1 MALVLDLEMHS
12 ALAMPGGSLIGGE
25 LDAQHGHLRELG
37 SRVTINDEGS
47 AGKAIQAR
55 AARDGD
61 RIDARRADAASARAA

>member
-1 MALVLDLEMHS
+1 MHS

-37 SRVTINDEGS
+37 SRVTINDEGN

-61 RIDARRADAASARAA
+61 RIDARRADAASACAA

>member
-12 ALAMPGGSLIGGE
+12 APAMLGGG
-25 LDAQHGHLRELG
+25 LDKRRGHLRELG
-37 SRVTINDEGS
+37 SRVTINHEGG